1 MSAPVD
7 FADARF
13 RRDVQR
19 IHALGPRAVFEL
31 LAELGARRLLRTEIE
46 GLAARYAAID
56 PRALAAAGGDQ
67 MVPR

>member
-1 MSAPVD
+1 MSTPVD

-19 IHALGPRAVFEL
+19 IHALGPRVVFEL
-31 LAELGARRLLRTEIE
+31 LAELAARRLMRTEIE

-56 PRALAAAGGDQ
+56 PRALAAAASNQ
-67 MVPR
+67 VPR